1 MNDIHKLVLIY
12 QDEDGGL
19 HEQFAVDLVESGTL
33 INPETG
39 EDMDLVGWRII
50 E

>member
-1 MNDIHKLVLIY
+1 MNDIRKLVLIY
-12 QDEDGGL
+12 RDEAGNL
-19 HEQFAVDLVESGTL
+19 HEQLAEDLPNCGTL
-33 INPETG
+33 INSETD

>member
-1 MNDIHKLVLIY
+1 MNDIRKLVLIY
-12 QDEDGGL
+12 QDKAGNFY
-19 HEQFAVDLVESGTL
+19 EQLATDLVESGTL
-33 INPETG
+33 INPETD